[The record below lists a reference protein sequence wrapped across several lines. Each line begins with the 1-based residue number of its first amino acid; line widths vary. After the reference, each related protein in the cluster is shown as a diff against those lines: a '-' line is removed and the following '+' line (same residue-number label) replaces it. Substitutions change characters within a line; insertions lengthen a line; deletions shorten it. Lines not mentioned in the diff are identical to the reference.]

1 MVINS
6 GLTET
11 ELQELI
17 ESARAIIIDLYIS
30 CEEDY
35 VKGIKIYESIVEHN
49 ILKTTQSQ
57 IETLNERAKQLINS
71 SQETFSKN

>member
-49 ILKTTQSQ
+49 ILQTTQSQ